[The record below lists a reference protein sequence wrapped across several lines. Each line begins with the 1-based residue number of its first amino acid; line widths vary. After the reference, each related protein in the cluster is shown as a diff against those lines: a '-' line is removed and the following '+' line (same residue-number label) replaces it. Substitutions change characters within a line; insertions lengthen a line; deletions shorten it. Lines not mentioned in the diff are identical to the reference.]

1 MNLFVW
7 MTNNIV
13 YIIVFVIVYVI
24 VYVFISYYY
33 FFYILYMEINA
44 LSDNDSV
51 FSFDDQWIDDYI
63 DEDNHENIDEDNH
76 ENIDENIDENILDT
90 ITSDNLSE
98 MIDISNNL
106 CDTLCDS
113 IKIYFLYVD
122 KDEGNLNTMNSNVIK
137 SIKSTYVT
145 YHKSI
150 KKSLI
155 LSLVKKYSMYENNPY
170 TLLNILKYE
179 NLFTS
184 KDLEKIISHPLNT
197 NTNDIFDMSNN
208 NFLTVYK
215 KLQDIDINQSTLKI
229 LYPLSCIYFIFIKT
243 ITKKKYNVIPSL
255 KIPYHDQKK
264 NRKTRYLAKS
274 LSIQNKSKKYKK
286 QL

>member
-1 MNLFVW
+1 MMNLFVW

-13 YIIVFVIVYVI
+13 YIIVYVI

-44 LSDNDSV
+44 LSDNDSI

-63 DEDNHENIDEDNH
+63 H
-76 ENIDENIDENILDT
+76 ENIDENIHENILDT

-106 CDTLCDS
+106 CHTLSDTLCDS

-155 LSLVKKYSMYENNPY
+155 LSLAKKYSMYENNPY
-170 TLLNILKYE
+170 ILLNILKYE

-184 KDLEKIISHPLNT
+184 KDLEKIISHPL

-264 NRKTRYLAKS
+264 NRKTRYLGKS